1 MSVDVGQDATLYPEG
16 VPVFLDHDFV
26 LDDDGIIHLEST
38 ITISFD
44 DEAALRV
51 SKGLYELVDEHI
63 DALSDFED
71 YHTMYAIAAEFT
83 KEAERIREVANRI
96 EDSVRNVADLFK
108 TAYVPPT

>member
-1 MSVDVGQDATLYPEG
+1 MLEDVGEDATLYPDG
-16 VPVFLDHDFV
+16 VPVFLDHEFKLDEEGV
-26 LDDDGIIHLEST
+26 LHLDSIIT
-38 ITISFD
+38 ITFEGDTAISI
-44 DEAALRV
+44 
-51 SKGLYELVDEHI
+51 SKGMYEIVDEQI
-63 DALSDFED
+63 DALSDLDD